1 MMRTL
6 AFVLATTAIATA
18 GPDPKWLASG
28 RDLEAKG
35 NHAEAIAAYEKYLA
49 AAPDDAVANAELGF
63 AALQA
68 KDYAK
73 AEAATRLAI
82 AHAPK
87 GSYLHDPNGRAR
99 GAALYNL
106 GLIQEAQGKPKDAA
120 TSYKESQASRPSRT
134 VREKLQKLDPP
145 LAAIADPLAPARL
158 PGPFKDVR
166 ELCRAWL
173 KRAGEDQDATWGE
186 SSSCAKP
193 DPITVAN
200 SGKLAKPFLEI
211 QALQFES
218 RAAIEIAVRLDDGW
232 YHFEYEGKGD
242 RSPLQCGGTTFTAKV
257 LPAVAT
263 VPQLRIE
270 YTSADDACDHAGNGH
285 GRQWGWSEKGVI
297 AIGVGMAGK
306 PLAPPPIVTSLVEWQ
321 KYDDEKK
328 KQIMTDASTTL
339 AWGKDGSL
347 DVTGKVTHPPPI
359 NEAIEDGDLD
369 GEQLLGHH
377 VLAFP

>member
-1 MMRTL
+1 MRIL
-6 AFVLATTAIATA
+6 ALVLALVMTAIATA
-18 GPDPKWLASG
+18 GPDPKLLASG

-35 NHAEAIAAYEKYLA
+35 KHAEAIAAYEKYLK
-49 AAPDDAVANAELGF
+49 AAPDDAIANAELGF

-68 KDYAK
+68 KDFTK
-73 AEAATRLAI
+73 AETATRQAI

-87 GSYLHDPNGRAR
+87 GAYLHDPNGRAR
-99 GAALYNL
+99 GAALFNL

-120 TSYKESQASRPSRT
+120 TSYKESMASRPSRT
-134 VREKLQKLDPP
+134 VREKLQKLDPA
-145 LAAIADPLAPARL
+145 LAAVADPLAPVRL
-158 PGPFKDVR
+158 AGPFKDVR
-166 ELCRAWL
+166 DLCRAWL
-173 KRAGEDQDATWGE
+173 KKAGEEQDATWGE

-193 DPITVAN
+193 DAIKVA
-200 SGKLAKPFLEI
+200 SSSKVAKPFLEI

-218 RAAIEIAVRLDDGW
+218 RSAIEIAVRLDDGW

-242 RSPLQCGGTTFTAKV
+242 RSSAQCGGTTFTAKV

-270 YTSADDACDHAGNGH
+270 YTSSDDACEHSGNGH
-285 GRQWGWSEKGVI
+285 GRSWGWTEKGVI

-306 PLAPPPIVTSLVEWQ
+306 PLAPPPIVTSLHEWQ
-321 KYDDEKK
+321 QYDGEKK
-328 KQIMTDASTTL
+328 QVMTEASAQL

-369 GEQLLGHH
+369 GELLLGHH
-377 VLAFP
+377 ALAFP

>member
-6 AFVLATTAIATA
+6 AFVLATTAIAAA
-18 GPDPKWLASG
+18 GPDPKLLASG

-35 NHAEAIAAYEKYLA
+35 KHAEAIAAYEKYLE

-82 AHAPK
+82 VHAAK

-106 GLIQEAQGKPKDAA
+106 GLIEEAQGKPKDAA
-120 TSYKESQASRPSRT
+120 ASYKESQASRPSRI
-134 VREKLQKLDPP
+134 VREKLQKLDPA
-145 LAAIADPLAPARL
+145 LAAIADPLAPVRL
-158 PGPFKDVR
+158 AGPFKDVR

-173 KRAGEDQDATWGE
+173 KKAGEDQDATWGE

-193 DPITVAN
+193 DTIVVA
-200 SGKLAKPFLEI
+200 SKAKLAKPFLEV
-211 QALQFES
+211 QAMQFES
-218 RAAIEIAVRLDDGW
+218 RSAIELAVRLDDGW

-242 RSPLQCGGTTFTAKV
+242 RSPAHCGGTTFTAKV

-270 YTSADDACDHAGNGH
+270 YTSNNSGCEHSGNGH
-285 GRQWGWSEKGVI
+285 GRSWGWSEKGVI

-306 PLAPPPIVTSLVEWQ
+306 PLAPPPIVTSLSEWQ
-321 KYDDEKK
+321 QYDSEK
-328 KQIMTDASTTL
+328 KQIMTDAQVQL